1 LGEPRDQSEFRFRQS
16 KIGNPKS
23 KIGCGVICVGLL
35 VQKYGGTSVASIERI
50 KLVAA
55 KVAAAKRAG
64 KDVIVVVS
72 AMAGET
78 NRLIALA
85 QEISQLPDEREKDV
99 LIATG
104 EQVTVALLSL
114 ALKEIGQ
121 PARSYLGHQ
130 VRIETDNAYGKARIL
145 SIDSTKIVEALK
157 TGEVVV
163 IAGFQGVDVDDNIT
177 TLGRGGSD
185 TSAVALAAFLN
196 AEACEIYTD
205 VEGVFSTD
213 PRICPKAKKLGKVSY
228 DEMIELASTGAKV
241 LEIRSVEFAKKFAVR
256 VHVRSTFT
264 ELEGTWLVEED
275 ESMSDVLVSGVACDK
290 NEAKITLLR
299 VPDKPGLAAQLFGPI
314 ADAHIVVDMIIQN
327 ASEDGTTDLTFTVP
341 KADHQRALAIVEKA
355 LPAVHAKGI
364 KVDPDIA
371 KISVVGVGMRTHA
384 GVAATMFQVLA
395 REQINIQM
403 ISTSE
408 IKISV
413 VIAAGQADQAVRAL
427 HEAFITH

>member
-1 LGEPRDQSEFRFRQS
+1 MS
-16 KIGNPKS
+16 
-23 KIGCGVICVGLL
+23 LL
-35 VQKYGGTSVASIERI
+35 VQKYGGSSVGSIERI

-55 KVAAAKRAG
+55 KVAAAKSAG
-64 KDVIVVVS
+64 KDVVVVVS

-85 QEISQLPDEREKDV
+85 QEISPIPDEREKDV

-145 SIDSTKIVEALK
+145 SIDSTKIVDALK

-163 IAGFQGVDVDDNIT
+163 VAGFQGVDEDDNIT

-196 AEACEIYTD
+196 AEACEIFTD

-213 PRICPKAKKLGKVSY
+213 PRICPNAKKLGKISY

-241 LEIRSVEFAKKFAVR
+241 LEIRSVEFAKKFAVP

-264 ELEGTWLVEED
+264 DVEGTWLIEED

-290 NEAKITLLR
+290 NEAKITLQR
-299 VPDKPGLAAQLFGPI
+299 VPDRPGLAAQIFGPI

-327 ASEDGTTDLTFTVP
+327 ASEDGTTDMTFTVP
-341 KADHQRALAIVEKA
+341 KADHQKALAIVENA

-384 GVAATMFQVLA
+384 GVAARMFEVLA
-395 REQINIQM
+395 REKINIQM

-427 HEAFITH
+427 HEAFIGK